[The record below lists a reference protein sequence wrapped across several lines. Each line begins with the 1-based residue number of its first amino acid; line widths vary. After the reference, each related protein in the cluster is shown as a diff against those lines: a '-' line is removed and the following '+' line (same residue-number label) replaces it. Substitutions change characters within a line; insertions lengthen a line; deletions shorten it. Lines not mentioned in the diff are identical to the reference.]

1 VAEPAPLNNSRISTR
16 PRSSRPLLRL
26 VRSSSEEL
34 GPISPELVLVDP
46 GLADAVRVKPDAVV
60 VGGPRA
66 RPIAENNVGPQWQP
80 PTAPACDGGSAT
92 VRYDT
97 RDLLLERHGLT
108 LELSDRTWRLTAARG
123 ESIEATADGMGVPH
137 TVEALLRTVIRG
149 GELVQV
155 PLRSTDPQIRRL
167 EEQVAKQHHS
177 LVRHDVGTRIAS
189 DPESLHQLR
198 VAARRVRAFL
208 AVAHDLVDR
217 EWANEINEG
226 MRDLG
231 RASNDARDVDILLGN
246 LRTELACLDV
256 RDQVAGAA
264 LIRRLEDDRR
274 ELQGKL
280 VGLLDSGAYQRV
292 LDQLAL
298 PATPAT
304 SAPAPKLD
312 RLAKRELRRLVARVR
327 RLGKRPSDDA
337 LHALRIKVKRVRYA
351 TELAGAP
358 AGKRTARVI
367 AAATRMQDVLGAH
380 QDAVVGE
387 ERLRLLAHSIDE
399 TGVAFVAGRLAERE
413 GLKRAEIDDRLAPAW
428 KKLHKVARKLD
439 R

>member
-1 VAEPAPLNNSRISTR
+1 
-16 PRSSRPLLRL
+16 
-26 VRSSSEEL
+26 
-34 GPISPELVLVDP
+34 
-46 GLADAVRVKPDAVV
+46 
-60 VGGPRA
+60 
-66 RPIAENNVGPQWQP
+66 
-80 PTAPACDGGSAT
+80 
-92 VRYDT
+92 
-97 RDLLLERHGLT
+97 LLERHGLT
-108 LELSDRTWRLTAARG
+108 LALSDRTWRLTAARG
-123 ESIEATADGMGVPH
+123 ESIEAPADGMGVPH
-137 TVEALLRTVIRG
+137 ALEALLHTVIRG
-149 GELVQV
+149 GDLVQV
-155 PLRSTDPQIRRL
+155 PVRSADPQIRRL
-167 EEQVAKQHHS
+167 EKQVAKQHHA

-217 EWANEINEG
+217 EWANEIKAG
-226 MRDLG
+226 MRDVG

-246 LRTELACLDV
+246 IRTELARLDV

-264 LIRRLEDDRR
+264 LIRRLEGDRR
-274 ELQGKL
+274 ELQAKL
-280 VGLLDSGAYQRV
+280 LALLDSGSYQRV
-292 LDQLAL
+292 LDQLTL

-304 SAPAPKLD
+304 NAPAPKLD
-312 RLAKRELRRLVARVR
+312 RLARRELRRLVTRVR
-327 RLGKRPSDDA
+327 RLGKRPADDA

-358 AGKRTARVI
+358 GGKRTARVI

-387 ERLRLLAHSIDE
+387 ERLRTLAYSHDE

-413 GLKRAEIDDRLAPAW
+413 RLKREEIDHRLPPAW